1 MAPLNAIRKQWQLE
15 HMTDAPPE
23 IDQYN
28 DNHKIAVLQKW
39 HSLQQN
45 AQKLFATLFEW
56 FLKGNS

>member
-28 DNHKIAVLQKW
+28 DNHKIAVLQK
-39 HSLQQN
+39 
-45 AQKLFATLFEW
+45 
-56 FLKGNS
+56 